1 MTLEQEAEKYAK
13 KEVPS
18 DEWKP
23 ECDCLIERVTLKK
36 GFIAGAASKWIEIEK
51 IKYAISI
58 LKKFTD
64 EYGWFQAIED
74 LEKELKQLQQ

>member
-1 MTLEQEAEKYAK
+1 MTLKEEIKEYAEKHGFRVISNLS
-13 KEVPS
+13 E
-18 DEWKP
+18 KP
-23 ECDCLIERVTLKK
+23 NNS
-36 GFIAGAASKWIEIEK
+36 FEIEK
-51 IKYAISI
+51 IEYAISV